1 MAKLVNATL
10 YNGEG
15 QTLGEEVD
23 NSFRFESG
31 YIHNLVS
38 MNAPL
43 YPNRGRMSGLSED
56 GKADR
61 VVDKNGMVNP
71 KWVQRVFIEV
81 EVSRNHV
88 KCDGDD
94 MAVHNVGGPE
104 RRANAPLAQL
114 VRAQH
119 S

>member
-1 MAKLVNATL
+1 MRLAIRVYLFLLKLCRGIPPPANGCMAKLVNATL
-10 YNGEG
+10 YNGES

-71 KWVQRVFIEV
+71 K
-81 EVSRNHV
+81 
-88 KCDGDD
+88 
-94 MAVHNVGGPE
+94 
-104 RRANAPLAQL
+104 
-114 VRAQH
+114 
-119 S
+119 

>member
-1 MAKLVNATL
+1 MIKNSPGWDSPANGCMAKLVNATL

-56 GKADR
+56 GKTDR
-61 VVDKNGMVNP
+61 VADKMV
-71 KWVQRVFIEV
+71 W
-81 EVSRNHV
+81 
-88 KCDGDD
+88 
-94 MAVHNVGGPE
+94 
-104 RRANAPLAQL
+104 
-114 VRAQH
+114 
-119 S
+119 

>member
-1 MAKLVNATL
+1 
-10 YNGEG
+10 
-15 QTLGEEVD
+15 
-23 NSFRFESG
+23 
-31 YIHNLVS
+31 
-38 MNAPL
+38 
-43 YPNRGRMSGLSED
+43 MSGLSED

-81 EVSRNHV
+81 EVPRNHV
-88 KCDGDD
+88 ECDGDD

-114 VRAQH
+114 VRA
-119 S
+119 SLIINIFLWKKKYPIITEAKGSLRFMYP